1 MCLSKMSETGEW
13 AKWAK
18 RDYFSD
24 YFSDFEDKKLWERVN
39 DSNLEAAIRRCSVR
53 KMFIEIS
60 QNSQENTCSE
70 KTLTQVFF
78 CEFCEISRNTFFH
91 RTPLVAASGKLNFLL
106 MILTFIHC
114 VKSVRIRSCS
124 GPHFSAF
131 ELNTEKY
138 SVTLGIHSE
147 YGEVRTK
154 ITPNTDTFHA
164 VIFT

>member
-1 MCLSKMSETGEW
+1 MTVIQKQ
-13 AKWAK
+13 
-18 RDYFSD
+18 
-24 YFSDFEDKKLWERVN
+24 V
-39 DSNLEAAIRRCSVR
+39 IQRCSVR
-53 KMFIEIS
+53 KMFIETS

-78 CEFCEISRNTFFH
+78 CEFCEISKNTFFH
-91 RTPLVAASGKLNFLL
+91 RTPLVAASGKLNLLL

-131 ELNTEKY
+131 ELNTERY
-138 SVTLGIHSE
+138 SVSLGIHSE
-147 YGEVRTK
+147 YGDVRTR

-164 VIFT
+164 VIFTQYNNN